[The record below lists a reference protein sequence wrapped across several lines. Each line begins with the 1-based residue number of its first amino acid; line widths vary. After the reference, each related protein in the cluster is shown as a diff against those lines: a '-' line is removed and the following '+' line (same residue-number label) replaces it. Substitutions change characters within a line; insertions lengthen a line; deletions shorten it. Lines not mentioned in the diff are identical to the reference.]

1 MHAGKI
7 FWRIFYFFSPL
18 VLFALVLSNQFSV
31 QQQDPVYVGSTFYG
45 TFAYV
50 WLCYQFV
57 ISARP
62 KFIEKHFGMDNLYR
76 FHGAMAG
83 VSLFFLIGHFVIRFG
98 VVGFDPTNLGVYALI
113 LFLITAL
120 LASIFLVNSFLRRL
134 KFIESFQRWVDT
146 RLGLKRYL
154 FVLSHNFSL
163 AAATLMFLHVNSGIV
178 GEVAPA
184 VRIAYAAFFL
194 LGVSAWLYHQILRRL
209 RLKRNAFAVV
219 ENRVENQTV
228 RSLHLKPQQG
238 DLFHYKPG
246 QFAIISVHNQQ
257 LPPEPHPF
265 TIASNPANPEEIEFV
280 IKASGDYTS
289 QLDKIAVNDEVR
301 VDAPFGVFSYLNHP
315 DEKELVF
322 IAGGIGITPIL
333 SMLRWMSVNDS
344 QRKVI
349 LLWGCRFTED
359 LIKSEEFEHFSARMP
374 HFRWHPVL
382 SDEPDYKG
390 ETGFFDAE
398 KLNRL
403 AVNDIDVS
411 SAGFYTCGPPI
422 MMKIVEDALHDLGV
436 EKSRIHYEKFSF

>member
-1 MHAGKI
+1 MNAGKI

-18 VLFALVLSNQFSV
+18 VLFVLVLSNQFPA
-31 QQQDPVYVGSTFYG
+31 QQQNPAYVGSTFYG

-76 FHGAMAG
+76 FHGIMAG

-98 VVGFDPTNLGVYALI
+98 VVGFDPTNLGAYALL
-113 LFLITAL
+113 LFLFTAL
-120 LASIFLVNSFLRRL
+120 MASIFLVNSFLRRL
-134 KFIESFQRWVDT
+134 KFIENLHRWVNNK
-146 RLGLKRYL
+146 LGVKRYL

-163 AAATLMFLHVNSGIV
+163 AAATLMFMHVNSGIV
-178 GEVAPA
+178 GEISPA

-194 LGVSAWLYHQILRRL
+194 LGISAWLYHQILRPL
-209 RLKRNAFAVV
+209 RLKQHAFLVV
-219 ENRVENQTV
+219 ENRAENQTV
-228 RSLHLKPQQG
+228 RSLHLKPRQG
-238 DLFHYKPG
+238 SLFHYKPG
-246 QFAIISVHNQQ
+246 QFAIISAHNQQ
-257 LPPEPHPF
+257 ITPEPHPF
-265 TIASNPANPEEIEFV
+265 TIASNPNNPEEIEFV

-289 QLDKIAVNDEVR
+289 QLDKIAVDNEVR

-315 DEKELVF
+315 EEKELVF
-322 IAGGIGITPIL
+322 VAGGIGITPFL
-333 SMLRWMSVNDS
+333 SMLRWMSVNDP

-359 LIKSEEFEHFSARMP
+359 LIKAEEFERFKALMP
-374 HFRWHPVL
+374 HFRWHAVL
-382 SDEPDYKG
+382 SDEPDYEG

-422 MMKIVEDALHDLGV
+422 MMTIVENALHDLGV